1 MAYTVSSTYHTK
13 IKDGVS
19 PQDFML
25 SDAEAMF
32 NILSSS
38 DGDFVAGTPS
48 ISRSVCE
55 SQDFTLGECPAATLS
70 VTLANPYG
78 DGIEFWSKRGN
89 LSLGTNV
96 WARAGIGVRLSTAT
110 PGSGDPALA
119 SNKCG
124 IAVQIGNTTKNIYV
138 NSSGR
143 LYVGSSYATGYSN
156 AVSIHARV
164 SGTTATVYVTQVGTS
179 STTVETMPVTA
190 STSSMP
196 TRTNV
201 TPSVSGPMLRRLKT
215 RGCAVYDAAGF
226 PTKKTVYDSDTTS
239 HTETWEYCPVGYY
252 LMKVPK
258 YNLHSATIAVN
269 DAMDPLSLLDVNLKE
284 LAEANHFSIGG
295 DDDNPVYA
303 DSIINAI
310 CTAKGISQV
319 SSYSNSP
326 YVITVGEEAV
336 TSDTTCRQFFRW
348 VGERAGHLW
357 RVDPLGRL
365 ETYTPPSFGNSDY
378 TLTDD
383 YLVAG
388 YEIYNEFV
396 DKPEKFVVYYGDD
409 QTYTS
414 QASTLTRDD
423 YLKITGNPLYISPD
437 DASPEMPWLTYSA
450 LPFPSYQIVDCT
462 SVSADPSY
470 GYGDA
475 IKISTTTNYQ
485 SYIMRETLTFGIRVV
500 AHYVS
505 SGSNTRT
512 DTESNAYTG
521 MMIDGLQG
529 QINTMPELINSTVE
543 GTVNQTLADA
553 LAQGGDISNAIANAT
568 NGLISETVFNQ
579 AVTAIEQNLV
589 TADTIQQWI
598 AEALNAYDE
607 RLTQYLQWDDTTGLS
622 LKAID
627 QEGQQ
632 APTFLNLLNNRLA
645 FFYGEAMPAWMTS
658 DTFNINNMIAH
669 ESVSL
674 VGLIMQKVTIGSTIH
689 LRLS

>member
-1 MAYTVSSTYHTK
+1 MAYTVSASYHTK

-25 SDAEAMF
+25 SDRDAVF
-32 NILSSS
+32 NILSTT
-38 DGDFVAGTPS
+38 DGDFVAGSPS

-55 SQDFTLGECPAATLS
+55 SQDFVLGECPSATLS
-70 VTLANPYG
+70 ATLANPYG
-78 DGIEFWSKRGN
+78 DGIEFWSKRGTAN
-89 LSLGTNV
+89 LGTNV

-110 PGSGDPALA
+110 PS
-119 SNKCG
+119 STTNKCDITLTFSG
-124 IAVQIGNTTKNIYV
+124 TTKRVYV

-143 LYVGSSYATGYSN
+143 LYVGSSYVTGYSN
-156 AVSIHARV
+156 VVSLHARYISATSYRVYLGYSTGTV
-164 SGTTATVYVTQVGTS
+164 SYMDVPS
-179 STTVETMPVTA
+179 SGSGV
-190 STSSMP
+190 
-196 TRTNV
+196 
-201 TPSVSGPMLRRLKT
+201 PSVTNITSTISGPMLRRLQV
-215 RGCAVYDAAGF
+215 REGVVYDAAGF
-226 PTKKTVYDSDTTS
+226 PTSRTVYDTDSTS
-239 HTETWEYCPVGYY
+239 HTETWEYCPVGLYFV
-252 LMKVPK
+252 KVPK
-258 YNLHSATIAVN
+258 YNLHSATIAIT
-269 DAMDPLSLLDVNLKE
+269 DAMDPISLLDCNLKE
-284 LAEANHFSIGG
+284 LADANSITLEG
-295 DDDNPVYA
+295 PA
-303 DSIINAI
+303 DSIVNAI
-310 CTAKGISQV
+310 CTAKGIAQV
-319 SSYSNSP
+319 SAYSNSP
-326 YVITVGEEAV
+326 YTITVGAEAI

-365 ETYTPPSFGNSDY
+365 ETYTPPSFSNSDY

-414 QASTLTRDD
+414 QATTLTRDD
-423 YLKITGNPLYISPD
+423 YLKITGNPLYVSPD

-475 IKISTTTNYQ
+475 IKISTTTDYQ
-485 SYIMRETLTFGIRVV
+485 SYIMRETLTFGIRAV

-529 QINTMPELINSTVE
+529 QINTMPELISSTVE

-553 LAQGGDISNAIANAT
+553 LAQGGDINNAIANAT

-627 QEGQQ
+627 EEGQQ

-658 DTFNINNMIAH
+658 DTFNINNLIAH

-674 VGLIMQKVTIGSTIH
+674 VGLIMQKVTVNGVVH